1 MKLRKAKSPV
11 DRRRGA
17 ALLLSVL
24 VLFVLITIV
33 FQISI
38 GTMTD
43 ARIGRNDVGLTQMD
57 DAIRS
62 ARFDMFELL
71 KGDADAAAES
81 GDESTGA
88 ADMAT
93 ASGAGDGEGEAEP
106 PADSRKDE
114 WAMPQ
119 RTEINSIKLRI
130 LVEAENSKYNVL
142 TMLVE
147 DEEEAEEAFQR
158 VIRIIDLYREGTDDD
173 IDRRDAE
180 EMATAMK
187 EFMLERERS
196 DWERPELLTQNEE
209 REGLVMPMSL
219 RDFLV
224 LEPFYEYQFRS
235 YRDGN
240 DVQVHSL
247 DQFLT
252 VWSSPGTRGDL
263 PEQGDDISGTSRTS
277 SPSSGDEASGESGE
291 SGEEGD
297 EGDDTGST
305 DTSSGSDEGDGTTS
319 LGYAVNINLAPAA
332 VMKGLFDD
340 REVRHRFWDEVI
352 EYRNLEE
359 EEELGAEDDTEP
371 IYDEFGEELIER
383 RAFETLEELEEVR
396 SWEDLDSET
405 QETARELL
413 TTTSEVFTIYL
424 TARRTTSNDQGYGY
438 AATPE
443 EQARLDED
451 VRGALVR
458 TVRVVVWRR
467 SGEEGTQVVPI
478 VPWEVLDFSPFEIE
492 DYPEDW

>member
-43 ARIGRNDVGLTQMD
+43 ARVGRNDIGLTQMD

-62 ARFDMFELL
+62 ARLDMFELL

-81 GDESTGA
+81 GDESGGA
-88 ADMAT
+88 GGDMAT
-93 ASGAGDGEGEAEP
+93 ESGAGGGEGEAEP

-130 LVEAENSKYNVL
+130 LVEAENAKYNVL
-142 TMLVE
+142 TMLIE
-147 DEEEAEEAFQR
+147 DEEESEEAFQR
-158 VIRIIDLYREGTDDD
+158 VVRIIDLYREGTEDD
-173 IDRRDAE
+173 IDSRDAE

-235 YRDGN
+235 YRDPN

-252 VWSSPGTRGDL
+252 VWSSPGTRSDL
-263 PEQGDDISGTSRTS
+263 PEQGDDISGSSRTS
-277 SPSSGDEASGESGE
+277 TPSSGDEGSDESGAE
-291 SGEEGD
+291 GEEGD
-297 EGDDTGST
+297 GS
-305 DTSSGSDEGDGTTS
+305 DSSSDSGGNDEGDGTTS

-332 VMKGLFDD
+332 VLKGLFDD
-340 REVRHRFWDEVI
+340 REVRHNFWDDVI

-359 EEELGAEDDTEP
+359 EEEPGAETDTEP

-383 RAFETLEELEEVR
+383 RAFESLEELEEVR

-405 QETARELL
+405 QEKARGLL
-413 TTTSEVFTIYL
+413 DTNSEVFTIYL
-424 TARRTTSNDQGYGY
+424 TARRTTSVDQGYGY
-438 AATPE
+438 ASTPE

-467 SGEEGTQVVPI
+467 SGEEGTQIVPI